1 MAEVP
6 KITLSDGNEIPQF
19 GLGVFQV
26 PPSDTARVCLEAFA
40 AGYRMIDT
48 AEGYYNEQGVGDA
61 IAQTDVPREEL
72 FITSKLAN
80 SEQGYDTTMRAFDET
95 MTKLGVEVLDLFLI
109 HWPQP
114 ALDKYVETWKAFVE
128 LHKAGRVASVG
139 VSNFDPD
146 HIERI
151 VAETGVAPVVDQIEL
166 HPTFQQRDK
175 RDYLAE
181 HSIAIQSWRPLGRGI
196 LSMPVLAEIGA
207 RHAKSPAQ
215 VVLRWHVQQGL
226 IVFPKTVHPHRLREN
241 IDVFDFE
248 LGDED
253 MAAIDAL
260 EHPSGRT
267 GPDPARWA
275 PG

>member
-6 KITLSDGNEIPQF
+6 KIKLSDGNEIPQF

-26 PPSDTARVCLEAFA
+26 PPPDTARVCLEAFE

-61 IAQTDVPREEL
+61 IAQTDVPRAEL

-80 SEQGYDTTMRAFDET
+80 SEQGYDSTMQAFDDT
-95 MTKLGVEVLDLFLI
+95 MGKLRIDVLDLFLI

-114 ALDKYVETWKAFVE
+114 TLDRYVETWKAFVE
-128 LHKAGRVASVG
+128 LQQAGRIASIG

-151 VAETGVAPVVDQIEL
+151 VGETGVTPVVDQIEL
-166 HPTFQQRDK
+166 HPAFQQRDK

-181 HSIAIQSWRPLGRGI
+181 HGIAIQSWRPLGRGL
-196 LSMPVLAEIGA
+196 LSEPVLAEIGA
-207 RHAKSPAQ
+207 KHGKSPAQ
-215 VVLRWHVQQGL
+215 VVLRWHVQQNL

-248 LGDED
+248 LGAED

-260 EHPSGRT
+260 DRAGGRT
-267 GPDPARWA
+267 GPDPTQWAR
-275 PG
+275 G